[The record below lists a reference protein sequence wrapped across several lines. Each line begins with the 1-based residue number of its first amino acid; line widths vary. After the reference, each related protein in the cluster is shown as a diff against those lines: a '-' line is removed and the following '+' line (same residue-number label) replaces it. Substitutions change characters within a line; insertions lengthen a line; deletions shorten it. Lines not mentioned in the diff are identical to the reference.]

1 MRKRIFLKGLAA
13 AAAAGAHAAVSA
25 VAAGAAVQ
33 GATPVILSLR
43 GKVRGGSVDFDARA
57 LAALGT
63 ATVRTRTQWLAE
75 PATWS
80 GVPLARVLAS
90 VDAAGQ
96 TLRMRALNDY
106 SVTVPVADVPRY
118 APILAG
124 KMDGKVLGVRERG
137 PLIVIY
143 PFDSFPEINTQV
155 FYDRAV
161 WQLREITV
169 D

>member
-1 MRKRIFLKGLAA
+1 MRKRFFLKGLAA
-13 AAAAGAHAAVSA
+13 AAAVGAHAAVSA
-25 VAAGAAVQ
+25 GGAVQAAG
-33 GATPVILSLR
+33 PVVLSLR
-43 GKVRGGSVDFDARA
+43 GKVRGGSVDFDARS

-63 ATVRTRTQWLAE
+63 ATLRTRTQWLAE

-90 VDAAGQ
+90 VDAGGQ

-106 SVTVPVADVPRY
+106 STTVPMADVSRY
-118 APILAG
+118 APILASS
-124 KMDGKVLGVRERG
+124 MDGKALGVRERG

-169 D
+169 E